1 MNIQST
7 QITTNRFKTPPT
19 ASQSDSQTFGLN
31 FDPFGGVKRVIGD
44 TVELGV
50 TFGMGALPG
59 YGMKHHGEIAIMG
72 GFNGRGN
79 SDSKLAVGG
88 AALNAAGTLGLLVAA
103 GQYALGGDPGLALGI
118 SATALAG
125 SGVIS
130 AALMR

>member
-7 QITTNRFKTPPT
+7 QITANRFKPVSVEP
-19 ASQSDSQTFGLN
+19 SDSQTFGLN
-31 FDPFGGVKRVIGD
+31 FDPFSGVKRVIGD
-44 TVELGV
+44 TVELGM

-79 SDSKLAVGG
+79 SDTRMAVGG
-88 AALNAAGTLGLLVAA
+88 AALNAAGTLGLVVAA
-103 GQYALGGDPGLALGI
+103 GQYAFGGDPGLALGL
-118 SATALAG
+118 SASALAG